1 MGMSMIPHPDLPTIV
16 FDLDGTL
23 AETAPDLIWTLNAV
37 LAEIGLKPIPFELAR
52 DLIGAGARALIQRG
66 LATEGREMDEAE
78 IEGLFKR
85 FLTLYETRLCVETH
99 LYPHVTE
106 SLEILKQRGHRLA
119 VCTNKME
126 YHSIKLIDALGIAP
140 YFSAIC
146 GRDTF
151 AFYKPDA
158 RHLTHTVM
166 KAGGD
171 PAKAIMIGDS
181 RTDIDTASNA
191 GLPSIGV
198 PFGYTDTPM
207 AALNPDVLISHYSEL
222 PKAIETLLARG

>member
-1 MGMSMIPHPDLPTIV
+1 MSTIIDPDLPTIV

-37 LAEIGLKPIPFELAR
+37 LAEIDLPPIPFELAR
-52 DLIGAGARALIQRG
+52 DLIGAGARALINRG
-66 LATEGREMDEAE
+66 LAADKRELSDEDVEKLFNRYLE
-78 IEGLFKR
+78 I
-85 FLTLYETRLCVETH
+85 YDTRLCVETH
-99 LYPHVTE
+99 LFEHVLE
-106 SLEILKQRGHRLA
+106 SLDILKQRGHRLA

-126 YHSIKLIDALGIAP
+126 YHSLKLIDALGIAP

-151 AFYKPDA
+151 AFCKPDA
-158 RHLTHTVM
+158 RHLTHTVI

-171 PAKAIMIGDS
+171 PAKAIMIGES
-181 RTDIDTASNA
+181 RTDIDTAINA
-191 GLPSIGV
+191 NLPSIGV

-207 AALNPDVLISHYSEL
+207 AALGPDVLISHFREL
-222 PKAIETLLARG
+222 PDAVMGLVRRA

>member
-1 MGMSMIPHPDLPTIV
+1 MSTRIDPDLPTIV

-37 LAEIGLKPIPFELAR
+37 LAEIDLPPIPFELAR
-52 DLIGAGARALIQRG
+52 DLIGAGARALINRG
-66 LATEGREMDEAE
+66 LAADGRQLSDEDVEKLFNRYLE
-78 IEGLFKR
+78 I
-85 FLTLYETRLCVETH
+85 YDTRLCVETH
-99 LYPHVTE
+99 LFEHVPE
-106 SLEILKQRGHRLA
+106 SLDILQQRGHRLA

-126 YHSIKLIDALGIAP
+126 YHSLKLIDALGIAP

-151 AFYKPDA
+151 AFCKPDA
-158 RHLTHTVM
+158 RHLTHTVI

-171 PAKAIMIGDS
+171 PGKAIMIGDS
-181 RTDIDTASNA
+181 RTDIDTALNA
-191 GLPSIGV
+191 NLPSIGV

-207 AALNPDVLISHYSEL
+207 AALGPDVLIHHFREL
-222 PKAIETLLARG
+222 PDAVKGLVARG

>member
-1 MGMSMIPHPDLPTIV
+1 MSTAFDPDLPTIV

-37 LAEIGLKPIPFELAR
+37 LAEIDLPPIPFELAR
-52 DLIGAGARALIQRG
+52 DLIGAGARALINRG
-66 LATEGREMDEAE
+66 LAADGRELGDEDVE
-78 IEGLFKR
+78 KLFKR
-85 FLTLYETRLCVETH
+85 YLEIYETRLCVETH
-99 LYPHVTE
+99 LFEHVPE
-106 SLEILKQRGHRLA
+106 SLDILKQRGHRMA

-126 YHSIKLIDALGIAP
+126 YHSLKLIDALGIAP

-151 AFYKPDA
+151 AFCKPDA
-158 RHLTHTVM
+158 RHLTHTVL

-181 RTDIDTASNA
+181 RTDIDTALNA
-191 GLPSIGV
+191 NLPSIGV

-207 AALNPDVLISHYSEL
+207 AALGPDVLISHFREL
-222 PKAIETLLARG
+222 PDAVMGLVARR

>member
-1 MGMSMIPHPDLPTIV
+1 MSTAFDPDLPTIV

-37 LAEIGLKPIPFELAR
+37 LAEIDLPPIPFELAR
-52 DLIGAGARALIQRG
+52 DLIGAGARALINRG
-66 LATEGREMDEAE
+66 LAADGRQLSDEDVEKLFNRYLE
-78 IEGLFKR
+78 I
-85 FLTLYETRLCVETH
+85 YDTRLCVETH
-99 LYPHVTE
+99 LFEHVAE
-106 SLEILKQRGHRLA
+106 SLDILQQRGYRLA

-126 YHSIKLIDALGIAP
+126 YHSLKLIDALGIAP

-151 AFYKPDA
+151 AFCKPDA
-158 RHLTHTVM
+158 RHLTHTVI

-181 RTDIDTASNA
+181 RTDIDTALNA
-191 GLPSIGV
+191 NLPSIGV

-207 AALNPDVLISHYSEL
+207 AALGPDVLINHFREL
-222 PKAIETLLARG
+222 PDAVKGLVARG

>member
-1 MGMSMIPHPDLPTIV
+1 MSTAFDPDLPTIV

-37 LAEIGLKPIPFELAR
+37 LAEIDLPPIPFELAR
-52 DLIGAGARALIQRG
+52 DLIGAGARALINRG
-66 LATEGREMDEAE
+66 LAADGRELGDEDVEKLFNRYLE
-78 IEGLFKR
+78 I
-85 FLTLYETRLCVETH
+85 YETRLCVETH
-99 LYPHVTE
+99 LFEHVPE
-106 SLEILKQRGHRLA
+106 SLDILKQRGHRLA

-126 YHSIKLIDALGIAP
+126 YHSLKLIDALGIAP

-151 AFYKPDA
+151 AFCKPDA
-158 RHLTHTVM
+158 RHLTHTVL

-181 RTDIDTASNA
+181 RTDIDTALNA
-191 GLPSIGV
+191 NLPSIGV

-207 AALNPDVLISHYSEL
+207 AALGPDVLISHFREL
-222 PKAIETLLARG
+222 PDAVMGLVARR

>member
-1 MGMSMIPHPDLPTIV
+1 MSTAFDPDLPTIV

-37 LAEIGLKPIPFELAR
+37 LAEIDLPPIPFELAR
-52 DLIGAGARALIQRG
+52 DLIGAGARALFNRG
-66 LATEGREMDEAE
+66 LAADGRELDDEDVE
-78 IEGLFKR
+78 KLFKR
-85 FLTLYETRLCVETH
+85 YLEIYETRLCVETH
-99 LYPHVTE
+99 LFEHVPE
-106 SLEILKQRGHRLA
+106 SLDILKQRGHRMA

-126 YHSIKLIDALGIAP
+126 YHSLKLIDALGIAP

-151 AFYKPDA
+151 AFCKPDA
-158 RHLTHTVM
+158 RHLTHTVL

-181 RTDIDTASNA
+181 RTDIDTALNA
-191 GLPSIGV
+191 NLPSIGV

-207 AALNPDVLISHYSEL
+207 AALGPDVLISHFREL
-222 PKAIETLLARG
+222 PDAVMGLVARR

>member
-1 MGMSMIPHPDLPTIV
+1 MSTRIDPYLPTIV

-37 LAEIGLKPIPFELAR
+37 LAEIDLPPIPFELAR
-52 DLIGAGARALIQRG
+52 DLIGAGARALINRG
-66 LATEGREMDEAE
+66 LAADGRQLSDEDVEKLFNRYLE
-78 IEGLFKR
+78 I
-85 FLTLYETRLCVETH
+85 YDTRLCVETH
-99 LYPHVTE
+99 LFEHVPE
-106 SLEILKQRGHRLA
+106 SLDILRQRGHRLA

-126 YHSIKLIDALGIAP
+126 YHSLKLIDALGIAP

-151 AFYKPDA
+151 AFCKPDA
-158 RHLTHTVM
+158 RHLTHTVI

-171 PAKAIMIGDS
+171 PGKAIMIGDS
-181 RTDIDTASNA
+181 RTDIDTALNA
-191 GLPSIGV
+191 NLPSIGV

-207 AALNPDVLISHYSEL
+207 AALGPDVLISHFREL
-222 PKAIETLLARG
+222 PEAVMGLVRQG

>member
-1 MGMSMIPHPDLPTIV
+1 MSTAFDPDLPTIV

-37 LAEIGLKPIPFELAR
+37 LAEIDLPPIPFELAR
-52 DLIGAGARALIQRG
+52 DLIGAGARALINRG
-66 LATEGREMDEAE
+66 LAADGRELGDEDVEKLFNRYLE
-78 IEGLFKR
+78 I
-85 FLTLYETRLCVETH
+85 YETRLCVETH
-99 LYPHVTE
+99 LFEHVPE
-106 SLEILKQRGHRLA
+106 SLDILKQRGHRMA

-126 YHSIKLIDALGIAP
+126 YHSLKLIDALGIAP

-151 AFYKPDA
+151 AFCKPDA
-158 RHLTHTVM
+158 RHLTHTVL

-181 RTDIDTASNA
+181 RTDIDTALNA
-191 GLPSIGV
+191 NLPSIGV

-207 AALNPDVLISHYSEL
+207 AALGPDVLISHFREL
-222 PKAIETLLARG
+222 PDAVMGLVARR

>member
-1 MGMSMIPHPDLPTIV
+1 MSTEIDPNLPTIV

-37 LAEIGLKPIPFELAR
+37 LAEIDLAPIPFELAR
-52 DLIGAGARALIQRG
+52 DLIGAGARALINRG
-66 LATEGREMDEAE
+66 LAADGRQLSDEDVEKLFNRYLE
-78 IEGLFKR
+78 I
-85 FLTLYETRLCVETH
+85 YDTRLCVETH
-99 LYPHVTE
+99 LFEHVAE
-106 SLEILKQRGHRLA
+106 SLDILRQRGHRLA

-126 YHSIKLIDALGIAP
+126 YHSLKLIDALGIAP

-151 AFYKPDA
+151 AFCKPDA
-158 RHLTHTVM
+158 RHLTHTVI

-181 RTDIDTASNA
+181 RTDIDTALNA
-191 GLPSIGV
+191 NLPSIGV

-207 AALNPDVLISHYSEL
+207 AALGPDVLISHFREL
-222 PKAIETLLARG
+222 PDAVLGLVARG

>member
-1 MGMSMIPHPDLPTIV
+1 MSTAFDPDLPTIV

-23 AETAPDLIWTLNAV
+23 AETAPDLIWTLNVV
-37 LAEIGLKPIPFELAR
+37 LAEIDLPPIPFELAR
-52 DLIGAGARALIQRG
+52 DLIGAGARALINRG
-66 LATEGREMDEAE
+66 LAADGRELGDEDVEKLFNRYLE
-78 IEGLFKR
+78 I
-85 FLTLYETRLCVETH
+85 YETRLCVETH
-99 LYPHVTE
+99 LFEHVPE
-106 SLEILKQRGHRLA
+106 SLDILKQRGHRLA

-126 YHSIKLIDALGIAP
+126 YHSLKLIDALGIAP

-151 AFYKPDA
+151 AFCKPDA
-158 RHLTHTVM
+158 RHLTHTVL

-181 RTDIDTASNA
+181 RTDIDTALNA
-191 GLPSIGV
+191 NLPSIGV

-207 AALNPDVLISHYSEL
+207 AALGPDVLISHFREL
-222 PKAIETLLARG
+222 PDAVMGLVARG

>member
-1 MGMSMIPHPDLPTIV
+1 MSTAFDPDLPTIV

-37 LAEIGLKPIPFELAR
+37 LAEIDLPPIPFELAR
-52 DLIGAGARALIQRG
+52 DLIGAGARALINRG
-66 LATEGREMDEAE
+66 LAADGRELGDEDVEKLFNRYLE
-78 IEGLFKR
+78 I
-85 FLTLYETRLCVETH
+85 YETRLCVETH
-99 LYPHVTE
+99 LFEHVPE
-106 SLEILKQRGHRLA
+106 SLDILKQRGHRMA

-126 YHSIKLIDALGIAP
+126 YHSQKLIDALGIAP

-151 AFYKPDA
+151 AFCKPDA
-158 RHLTHTVM
+158 RHLTHTVL

-181 RTDIDTASNA
+181 RTDIDTALNA
-191 GLPSIGV
+191 NLPSIGV

-207 AALNPDVLISHYSEL
+207 AALGPDVLISHFREL
-222 PKAIETLLARG
+222 PDAVMGLVARR

>member
-1 MGMSMIPHPDLPTIV
+1 MSTAFDPDLPTIV

-37 LAEIGLKPIPFELAR
+37 LAEIDLPPIPFELAR
-52 DLIGAGARALIQRG
+52 DLIGAGARALINRG
-66 LATEGREMDEAE
+66 LAADGRELGDEDVE
-78 IEGLFKR
+78 KLFKR
-85 FLTLYETRLCVETH
+85 YLEIYETRLCVETH
-99 LYPHVTE
+99 LFEHVPE
-106 SLEILKQRGHRLA
+106 SLDILKQRGHRLA

-126 YHSIKLIDALGIAP
+126 YHSLKLIDALGIAP

-151 AFYKPDA
+151 AFCKPDA
-158 RHLTHTVM
+158 RHLTHTVL

-181 RTDIDTASNA
+181 RTDIDTALNA
-191 GLPSIGV
+191 NLPSIGV

-207 AALNPDVLISHYSEL
+207 AALGPDVLISHFREL
-222 PKAIETLLARG
+222 PDAVMGLVARR

>member
-1 MGMSMIPHPDLPTIV
+1 MSTAFDPDLPTIV

-37 LAEIGLKPIPFELAR
+37 LAEIDLPPIPFELAR
-52 DLIGAGARALIQRG
+52 DLIGAGARALINRG
-66 LATEGREMDEAE
+66 LAADGRELGDEDVE
-78 IEGLFKR
+78 KLFKR
-85 FLTLYETRLCVETH
+85 YLELYETRLCVETH
-99 LYPHVTE
+99 LFEHVPE
-106 SLEILKQRGHRLA
+106 SLDILKQRGHRMA

-126 YHSIKLIDALGIAP
+126 YHSLKLIDALGIAP

-151 AFYKPDA
+151 AFCKPDA
-158 RHLTHTVM
+158 RHLTHTVL

-181 RTDIDTASNA
+181 RTDIDTALNA
-191 GLPSIGV
+191 NLPSIGV

-207 AALNPDVLISHYSEL
+207 AALGPDVLISHFREL
-222 PKAIETLLARG
+222 PDAVMGLVARR

>member
-1 MGMSMIPHPDLPTIV
+1 MSTAFDPDLPTIV

-37 LAEIGLKPIPFELAR
+37 LAEIDLPPIPFELAR
-52 DLIGAGARALIQRG
+52 DLIGAGARALINRG
-66 LATEGREMDEAE
+66 LAADGRELDDEDVE
-78 IEGLFKR
+78 KLFKR
-85 FLTLYETRLCVETH
+85 YLEIYETRLCVETH
-99 LYPHVTE
+99 LFEHVPE
-106 SLEILKQRGHRLA
+106 SLDILKQRGHRMA

-126 YHSIKLIDALGIAP
+126 YHSQKLIDALGIAP

-151 AFYKPDA
+151 AFCKPDA
-158 RHLTHTVM
+158 RHLTHTVV

-181 RTDIDTASNA
+181 RTDIDTALNA
-191 GLPSIGV
+191 NLPSIGV

-207 AALNPDVLISHYSEL
+207 AALGPDVLISHFREL
-222 PKAIETLLARG
+222 PDAVMGLVARR

>member
-1 MGMSMIPHPDLPTIV
+1 MSIIHNSDLPTIV

-37 LAEIGLKPIPFELAR
+37 LAEIGLAPIPFELAR

-66 LATEGREMDEAE
+66 LATDGRQMGDDE
-78 IEGLFKR
+78 IEKLFLR
-85 FLTLYETRLCVETH
+85 YLEIYETRLCVETR
-99 LYPHVTE
+99 LYPHVAE
-106 SLEILKQRGHRLA
+106 SLDILSQRGHRLA

-126 YHSIKLIDALGIAP
+126 YHSLKLIDALGINR

-151 AFYKPDA
+151 AFCKPDA
-158 RHLTHTVM
+158 RHLTHTVV

-171 PAKAIMIGDS
+171 PTKAIMIGDS

-207 AALNPDVLISHYSEL
+207 AALNPDVLISHFSEL
-222 PKAIETLLARG
+222 PAAVEKLLART

>member
-1 MGMSMIPHPDLPTIV
+1 MSTAFDPDLPTIV

-37 LAEIGLKPIPFELAR
+37 LAEIDLPPIPFELAR
-52 DLIGAGARALIQRG
+52 DLIGAGARALINRG
-66 LATEGREMDEAE
+66 LAADGRELGDEDVE
-78 IEGLFKR
+78 KLFKR
-85 FLTLYETRLCVETH
+85 YLEIYETRLCVETH
-99 LYPHVTE
+99 LFEHVPE
-106 SLEILKQRGHRLA
+106 SLDILKQRGHRMA

-126 YHSIKLIDALGIAP
+126 YHSQKLIDALGIAP

-151 AFYKPDA
+151 AFCKPDA
-158 RHLTHTVM
+158 RHLTHTVL

-181 RTDIDTASNA
+181 RTDIDTALNA
-191 GLPSIGV
+191 NLPSIGV

-207 AALNPDVLISHYSEL
+207 AALGPDVLISHFREL
-222 PKAIETLLARG
+222 PDAVMGLVARR

>member
-1 MGMSMIPHPDLPTIV
+1 MSTEFDPNLPTIV

-37 LAEIGLKPIPFELAR
+37 LAEIDLAPIPFELAR
-52 DLIGAGARALIQRG
+52 DLIGAGARALINRG
-66 LATEGREMDEAE
+66 LAADGRQLSDEDVEKLFNRYLE
-78 IEGLFKR
+78 I
-85 FLTLYETRLCVETH
+85 YDTRLCVETH
-99 LYPHVTE
+99 LFEHVAE
-106 SLEILKQRGHRLA
+106 SLDILRQRGHRLA

-126 YHSIKLIDALGIAP
+126 YHSLKLIDALGIAP

-151 AFYKPDA
+151 AFCKPDA
-158 RHLTHTVM
+158 RHLTHTVI

-181 RTDIDTASNA
+181 RTDIDTALNA
-191 GLPSIGV
+191 NLPSIGV

-207 AALNPDVLISHYSEL
+207 AALGPDVLISHFREL
-222 PKAIETLLARG
+222 PEAVLGLVARG

>member
-1 MGMSMIPHPDLPTIV
+1 MSTAFDPDLPTIV

-37 LAEIGLKPIPFELAR
+37 LAEIDLPPIPFELAR
-52 DLIGAGARALIQRG
+52 DLIGAGARALINRG
-66 LATEGREMDEAE
+66 LAADGRELDDEDVE
-78 IEGLFKR
+78 KLFKR
-85 FLTLYETRLCVETH
+85 YLEIYETRLCVETH
-99 LYPHVTE
+99 LFEHVPE
-106 SLEILKQRGHRLA
+106 SLDILKQRGHRMA

-126 YHSIKLIDALGIAP
+126 YHSLKLIDALGIAP

-151 AFYKPDA
+151 AFCKPDA
-158 RHLTHTVM
+158 RHLTHTVL

-181 RTDIDTASNA
+181 RTDIDTALNA
-191 GLPSIGV
+191 NLPSIGV

-207 AALNPDVLISHYSEL
+207 AALGPDVLISHFREL
-222 PKAIETLLARG
+222 PDAVMGLVARR

>member
-1 MGMSMIPHPDLPTIV
+1 MSTAFDPDLPTIV

-37 LAEIGLKPIPFELAR
+37 LAEIDLPPIPFELAR
-52 DLIGAGARALIQRG
+52 DLIGAGARALINRG
-66 LATEGREMDEAE
+66 LAADGRELGDEDVE
-78 IEGLFKR
+78 KLFKR
-85 FLTLYETRLCVETH
+85 YLEIYETRLCVETH
-99 LYPHVTE
+99 LFEHVPE
-106 SLEILKQRGHRLA
+106 SLDILKQRGHRMA

-126 YHSIKLIDALGIAP
+126 YHSQKLIDALGIAP

-151 AFYKPDA
+151 AFCKPDA
-158 RHLTHTVM
+158 RHLTHTVV

-181 RTDIDTASNA
+181 RTDIDTALNA
-191 GLPSIGV
+191 NLPSIGV

-207 AALNPDVLISHYSEL
+207 AALGPDVLISHFREL
-222 PKAIETLLARG
+222 PDAVMGLVARR

>member
-1 MGMSMIPHPDLPTIV
+1 MSTAFDPDLPTIV

-37 LAEIGLKPIPFELAR
+37 LAEIDLPPIPFELAR
-52 DLIGAGARALIQRG
+52 DLIGAGARALINRG
-66 LATEGREMDEAE
+66 LAADGRELDDEDVE
-78 IEGLFKR
+78 KLFKR
-85 FLTLYETRLCVETH
+85 YLELYETRLCVETH
-99 LYPHVTE
+99 LFEHVPE
-106 SLEILKQRGHRLA
+106 SLDILKQRGHRLA

-126 YHSIKLIDALGIAP
+126 YHSLKLIDALGIAP

-151 AFYKPDA
+151 AFCKPDA
-158 RHLTHTVM
+158 RHLTHTVL

-181 RTDIDTASNA
+181 RTDIDTALNA
-191 GLPSIGV
+191 NLPSIGV

-207 AALNPDVLISHYSEL
+207 AALGPDVLISHFREL
-222 PKAIETLLARG
+222 PDAVMGLVARG

>member
-1 MGMSMIPHPDLPTIV
+1 MSTAFDPDLPTIV

-37 LAEIGLKPIPFELAR
+37 LAEIDLPPIPFELAR
-52 DLIGAGARALIQRG
+52 DLIGAGARALINRG
-66 LATEGREMDEAE
+66 LAADGRELGDEDVEKLFNRYLE
-78 IEGLFKR
+78 I
-85 FLTLYETRLCVETH
+85 YETRLCVETH
-99 LYPHVTE
+99 LFEHVPE
-106 SLEILKQRGHRLA
+106 SLDILKQRGHRMA

-126 YHSIKLIDALGIAP
+126 YHSQKLIDALGIAP

-151 AFYKPDA
+151 AFCKPDA
-158 RHLTHTVM
+158 RHLTHTVL
-166 KAGGD
+166 KAGGN

-181 RTDIDTASNA
+181 RTDIDTALNA
-191 GLPSIGV
+191 NLPSIGV

-207 AALNPDVLISHYSEL
+207 AALGPDVLISHFREL
-222 PKAIETLLARG
+222 PDAVMGLVARR